1 MGLFGNLLGQ
11 GVGALAG
18 GAFGGDAG
26 RSAGQNI
33 GGQLGN
39 FLPFAKGG
47 MVKHTGPALIH
58 KGEMVVPKH
67 LVKKVPKSV
76 KAAMKKGGARNM

>member
-11 GVGALAG
+11 GLGALAG
-18 GAFGGDAG
+18 GVLGGSQG
-26 RSAGQNI
+26 RNAGQNI
-33 GGQLGN
+33 GGQIGN
-39 FLPFAKGG
+39 FLPFKKGG
-47 MVKHTGPALIH
+47 KVDKTGPAMLH

-76 KAAMKKGGARNM
+76 KDAMKKGGARNM